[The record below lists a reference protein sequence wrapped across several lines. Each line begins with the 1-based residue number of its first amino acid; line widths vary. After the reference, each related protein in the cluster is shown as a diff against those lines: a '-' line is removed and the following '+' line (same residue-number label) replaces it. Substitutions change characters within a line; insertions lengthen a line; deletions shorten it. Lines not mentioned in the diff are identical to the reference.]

1 MTERKFIFFNPTY
14 GYHEEQDTLSDT
26 MTLFGLTMGGNIAMA
41 THKITGLGNPDNP
54 QDAVTKQY
62 LDNAVSGLT
71 WRAPALVLNMVS
83 DAVPTPSGAPP
94 ATPTK
99 GDCYVVNTWG
109 VGYTDGDIVEWSGT
123 AWTIVQVNTAG
134 EPANGTRVI
143 VKASGATGSFSA
155 KANQIA
161 TYNATL
167 NTWSFEVPTDGWAAL
182 INGDAGMWADTAW
195 TYNNTTWVQFSG
207 AGQINAGPGLY
218 KDGNLIGVG
227 AGDGIAIASDAI
239 SLALGTDPGLQLTG
253 TSPTKVVSVLAAPL
267 GGLQV
272 VAAGVSVKIDDTPD
286 TLDVDGDG
294 LRVVGLPSLFKI
306 NDSAVSANVTATN
319 LGTLTAG
326 SSSNA
331 DALHTHSV
339 TAVDEAKRVED
350 THLNTEVVATG
361 KVVRWAGTNNE
372 IAVADND
379 TAPHGRAIGVA
390 RTGGAAN
397 PGTSEVVKS
406 GVCTGCLTGATVGE
420 PYYLGTTGALV
431 TYANVPKP
439 GQVIRVGYAKNA
451 TDLDV
456 AIADYGRKLA

>member
-1 MTERKFIFFNPTY
+1 MTERKFLFFNETY
-14 GYHEEQDTLSDT
+14 GYHEEQNTASDTLS
-26 MTLFGLTMGGNIAMA
+26 LFGLTMGGNIAMA
-41 THKITGLGNPDNP
+41 SHKITGLADPDNA

-62 LDNAVSGLT
+62 LENMVSGLT
-71 WRAPALVLNMVS
+71 WRAPAKVLNMVS
-83 DAVPTPSGAPP
+83 DADFLGADPVPA
-94 ATPTK
+94 AA
-99 GDCYVVNTWG
+99 GDCYVVKNWLTG
-109 VGYTDGDIVEWSGT
+109 TVANGDIVEWSGT
-123 AWTIVQVNTAG
+123 AWVIVQANTAG
-134 EPANGTRVI
+134 EPANNTRVI
-143 VKASGATGSFSA
+143 VKATGATGSFSA

-161 TYNATL
+161 TYNATA

-195 TYNNTTWVQFSG
+195 TYNGTTWVQFSG

-218 KDGNLIGVG
+218 KTGNLLGVG
-227 AGDGIAIASDAI
+227 AGDGIAIGSDAI
-239 SLALGTDPGLQLTG
+239 SLALATDPGLQLTG
-253 TSPTKVVSVLAAPL
+253 TSPTKAVSVLAAPL

-272 VAAGVSVKIDDTPD
+272 VAAGVSVKLDESPD

-294 LRVVGLPSLFKI
+294 LRVVGLPSAFKI
-306 NDSAVSANVTATN
+306 NDSVVSVNVTATN

-326 SSSNA
+326 SASNA
-331 DALHTHSV
+331 DALHTHTV

-379 TAPHGRAIGVA
+379 TAPHARAIGIA

-406 GVCTGCLTGATVGE
+406 GVCTGCLSGATVGE